1 MKKVLSLFMCS
12 VLAFVAFCTANVKA
26 EDTVSVTVHYQKFD
40 GAYDGTGFFG
50 WSWTNGIGFGDL
62 FLFDTTSVDDFGVYR
77 TVEVPATNAHADGTN
92 EEGGGL
98 AFFYMGAAFA
108 NNATEGAPADAI
120 GGWDHLNTVRSGGNN
135 VNQKFDDEAYGAA
148 WATGEVHLYYYEGMV
163 LESGLNVAVADGTDA
178 SKAAA
183 KFEAVKYHEV
193 TVDETTTAYGYA
205 KDGFKTLKLVMAQ
218 GTGNAFF
225 DEDGNAAWDLYSW
238 GSVQETYPLATVMPA
253 SVSGIAQEYA
263 IFYGWVPNA
272 YTGGAGFIPRSAGGW
287 VWQTGDFKEETA
299 PGFDAAFV
307 AVPENGVLTCSVLF
321 DSKTTDFRV
330 GGEAVAA
337 WMNEVNAFLIDS
349 AEFVNITADEEGNY
363 TTTLMFTVNKDLPV
377 ADLTAD
383 GVSKLDE
390 LITVTCGE
398 TTLEVVETSFDLAAN
413 TVKKF
418 RVVVDGK
425 VDTAAEYTLA
435 MAVTT
440 GGNNLAAETAIAC
453 DNEAPTINL
462 LKDKEQI
469 AICAGAGTVALPRI
483 SVTDTVDGDLSKYWT
498 IDATKNVT
506 VDTSKAGSYVITIV
520 CQDSMGNVATKDF
533 TFEVV
538 DADAGQSNANAG
550 LALLALLPVA
560 VVGLVATRK
569 FAM

>member
-26 EDTVSVTVHYQKFD
+26 EDTVSLTVHYQKFE
-40 GAYDGTGFFG
+40 GAYEGAAFYG
-50 WSWTNGIGFGDL
+50 WNGGIGAAGLYHF
-62 FLFDTTSVDDFGVYR
+62 TETDDFGAVK
-77 TVEVPATNAHADGTN
+77 TVELAADTSIATSGAGEFIVFHSQVTEDIATDGNQPASWTVLDNVKST
-92 EEGGGL
+92 GGNIK
-98 AFFYMGAAFA
+98 FDGAAFA
-108 NNATEGAPADAI
+108 
-120 GGWDHLNTVRSGGNN
+120 
-135 VNQKFDDEAYGAA
+135 AA
-148 WATGEVHLYYYEGMV
+148 WATGEVHLWYYEGMV
-163 LESGLNVAVADGTDA
+163 LENGYNVTVSDGTADA
-178 SKAAA
+178 KAAA
-183 KFEAVKYHEV
+183 AFEAVKYHEV
-193 TVDETTTAYGYA
+193 TVDETTTTYGYA

-238 GSVQETYPLATVMPA
+238 GSAQETYPLATVMPA

-321 DSKTTDFRV
+321 DSRTTDFRV

-337 WMNEVNAFLIDS
+337 WMNEINAFLIDS
-349 AEFVNITADEEGNY
+349 AEFINITADEEGNY

-538 DADAGQSNANAG
+538 DVDAGQSNANAG